1 MASNGNNGWRRRRS
15 LVSSLTMIVAALA
28 VALSQGAVAA
38 TAAADPLM
46 QDSLTALDSLMLHC
60 TTNDALDDDTSN
72 GNQLPYRLCDDGL
85 SVLAENGIPVPIAY
99 AGDQVTGL
107 PAPASQAETKAAV
120 TRDGL
125 GPEPPNFDRATLDV
139 HITLP
144 PASMEPP
151 PGGFPVL
158 VLVPGSASNRTEW
171 RVTKIDAS
179 SYSSPVPD
187 PLLPEATTLWH
198 RSDSWFA
205 SRGYVVLAP
214 SMRLGALNGSTARAQ
229 FSRRYEVNDAQ
240 YLLGLLADDD
250 LLKRQAGQAPLF
262 DVDPSKVGAVGYSG
276 GGMLVLQL
284 VADPDWRSPATQ
296 TPMHLAAA
304 APASPFTDFLEIL
317 IPSGHYFDRDPQ
329 QPDQTFIAPTS
340 PSAALSR
347 NPVGV
352 QKTSFWPLKAI
363 CADIAG
369 NMVPNWLSNGCR
381 RISAGEPYSP
391 DDPRIEAMYDRLLAD
406 SSPYLQPEFWSKVA
420 NGLRV
425 PIFDVQGAADPL
437 TPEIQSISY
446 YNKLKSVAPNYPI
459 ELYVGGTGHLIKDE
473 LKEWGDLC
481 GSDRHVCTTGDFTQ
495 LDGSL
500 DFDNVPTRVR
510 QGISTR
516 INEFLD
522 YNLRSQGAAPAYDV
536 TATTTVCAA
545 NATAQQPAGEPG
557 PEYTADTWRELAPQ
571 SRQIEFKG
579 GGITSATA
587 PDPHGAQSD
596 PQAIGEAWY
605 TGALPDAC
613 FTTKQ
618 LDPGPGVVQIKSQ
631 PLSSPMRMMG
641 IPTLRLEYAPL
652 RFKFVPHVG
661 SDYYISARLYDLSP
675 DGSMTLVSRGICR
688 AAASA
693 NVGCGTFDL
702 WGNMWQFP
710 AGHQLVLEF
719 SQDDKPFLRPDNLP
733 SLLMIRGAQLEVPVP

>member
-1 MASNGNNGWRRRRS
+1 MASNGDNGWRRRRS
-15 LVSSLTMIVAALA
+15 LVSSLTVIVAVLAL
-28 VALSQGAVAA
+28 ALSQGAA
-38 TAAADPLM
+38 TATADVNPLV
-46 QDSLTALDSLMLHC
+46 QDSLNALDSLMQHC
-60 TTNDALDDDTSN
+60 TTNDALDNDPGN
-72 GNQLPYRLCDDGL
+72 GNQLPYRLCDDGF
-85 SVLAENGIPVPIAY
+85 SVPGEKGIPVPIAY
-99 AGDQVTGL
+99 SGDQVTGL
-107 PAPASQAETKAAV
+107 PAPASQAETKAAAAG
-120 TRDGL
+120 DGV

-158 VLVPGSASNRTEW
+158 VLEPGSASNRTEW
-171 RVTKIDAS
+171 RVSTIDAS
-179 SYSSPVPD
+179 NYSSPVPD
-187 PLLPEATTLWH
+187 PLLPEAATFWH

-214 SMRLGALNGSTARAQ
+214 SNRLGALNGSTARAQ

-250 LLKRQAGQAPLF
+250 VLKRQAGQAPLF

-276 GGMLVLQL
+276 GGMLVLL
-284 VADPDWRSPATQ
+284 LASDPDWRSPATQ

-304 APASPFTDFLEIL
+304 APSSPFTDFPEML

-329 QPDQTFIAPTS
+329 DPNKTFIAPTS

-352 QKTSFWPLKAI
+352 QKTSFWPFNAI
-363 CADIAG
+363 CADVAG
-369 NMVPNWLSNGCR
+369 NMVPSWLSTGCR
-381 RISAGEPYSP
+381 RISGGEPYSP
-391 DDPRIEAMYDRLLAD
+391 DDPRIKAMYDRLSAD
-406 SSPYLQPEFWSKVA
+406 SSPYLQPEFWNEVA

-459 ELYVGGTGHLIKDE
+459 ELYVAGTGHLIKDK
-473 LKEWGDLC
+473 LKEWADLC
-481 GSDRHVCTTGDFTQ
+481 GSDRHVCTTSDYTQ
-495 LDGSL
+495 SDGSL
-500 DFDNVPTRVR
+500 NFDDVPSRVR
-510 QGISTR
+510 KGISTR

-522 YNLRSQGAAPAYDV
+522 YNLRQQGTAPTYDV

-545 NATAQQPAGEPG
+545 TATAQQSADEPG
-557 PEYTADTWRELAPQ
+557 TEYTADTWRDLAPE
-571 SRQIEFKG
+571 SRQIEFNG
-579 GGITSATA
+579 GGLTSATA

-596 PQAIGEAWY
+596 PTIIGEGWF

-613 FTTKQ
+613 YTTKQ
-618 LDPGPGVVQIKSQ
+618 LDPGPGVVQIKSK
-631 PLSSPMRMMG
+631 PLTSPMTMLG
-641 IPTLRLEYAPL
+641 IPTLRLDYAPL
-652 RFKFVPHVG
+652 RFKYVPLVG

-675 DGSMTLVSRGICR
+675 EGSMTLVTRGICR
-688 AAASA
+688 AVASA
-693 NVGCGTFDL
+693 NVDCGTFDL
-702 WGNMWQFP
+702 WGNMWEFP